1 MGLLE
6 NLQHS
11 AGLLN
16 DEAPKDHFLAYI
28 TEGERDMLVQAG
40 GKETPTASGIN
51 AYPPGMG
58 DPNYGGSSNSGRDT
72 GSDYGQF
79 DRAVSQAANNPS
91 PSAPSGNDNNY
102 QDRIQR
108 ISTGV
113 EPGYRAEDAQPYG
126 LSKEEAYRQGKI
138 TKDQYE
144 STDVAIDRSIQESPS
159 WFDGVKDYILSGG
172 MIGMGIKLT
181 GEVLSK
187 LGEFSSELQKKAMTM
202 SLNSRVK
209 RKMKTLDLNNPNSM
223 NNPEIADLHKDL
235 ADIEAG
241 TFTQTDFTE
250 KYGSGDL
257 GGGGDGGDRELMN
270 TFTPYAAHAVGDT
283 EQQPSMV
290 NEYFSNLNNT
300 SLGISPNYLSTYN
313 TAKSN
318 IANTLNMTQN
328 TSQYGYNNILN
339 DTYARSMTSANPFYD
354 ELTTQGLI

>member
-40 GKETPTASGIN
+40 GKETPTASGIFS
-51 AYPPGMG
+51 YQPPGGGETSLGSGAAYSGGSNQETNRERAIRAAATTGSSYTGGVG
-58 DPNYGGSSNSGRDT
+58 DPDPPHEYIGGTKVYIGDVEGKRIAQEKADVKPEDT
-72 GSDYGQF
+72 
-79 DRAVSQAANNPS
+79 
-91 PSAPSGNDNNY
+91 
-102 QDRIQR
+102 
-108 ISTGV
+108 
-113 EPGYRAEDAQPYG
+113 
-126 LSKEEAYRQGKI
+126 
-138 TKDQYE
+138 
-144 STDVAIDRSIQESPS
+144 S

-172 MIGMGIKLT
+172 MIGMAINLT

-187 LGEFSSELQKKAMTM
+187 LGEYSSELQKKAMTM

-235 ADIEAG
+235 ANIEAG

-257 GGGGDGGDRELMN
+257 GGEGDGGDRELMN
-270 TFTPYAAHAVGDT
+270 TFVPYAAHAVGDT

-313 TAKSN
+313 TAKAN

-328 TSQYGYNNILN
+328 TSQYGYGNTFN
-339 DTYARSMTSANPFYD
+339 DNYARSMTSANPFYD
-354 ELTTQGLI
+354 ELTNEGLI

>member
-16 DEAPKDHFLAYI
+16 DEAPKNHFLAYI

-51 AYPPGMG
+51 AYPPNMG
-58 DPNYGGSSNSGRDT
+58 DPAYAGADYSSGATQETGRERGIRAAATTGSSYTGGVGDPDPPHEYIGGTKVYIGDVEGKRIAQEKADVKPEDT
-72 GSDYGQF
+72 
-79 DRAVSQAANNPS
+79 
-91 PSAPSGNDNNY
+91 
-102 QDRIQR
+102 
-108 ISTGV
+108 
-113 EPGYRAEDAQPYG
+113 
-126 LSKEEAYRQGKI
+126 
-138 TKDQYE
+138 
-144 STDVAIDRSIQESPS
+144 S

-172 MIGMGIKLT
+172 AVGMAINLT

-223 NNPEIADLHKDL
+223 NNPVIADLHKDL

-257 GGGGDGGDRELMN
+257 GGGEGDGGDRELMN

-283 EQQPSMV
+283 EQQSSMV

-313 TAKSN
+313 TAKAN

-328 TSQYGYNNILN
+328 TSQYGYGNTFN
-339 DTYARSMTSANPFYD
+339 DNYARSMTSANPFYD

>member
-16 DEAPKDHFLAYI
+16 DEAPKNHFLAYI
-28 TEGERDMLVQAG
+28 TEGEKDMLVQAG
-40 GKETPTASGIN
+40 GKETPTASGIFS
-51 AYPPGMG
+51 YQPPGGGETSLGSGAAYSGGSNQETNRERGIRAAATTGSSYTGGVG
-58 DPNYGGSSNSGRDT
+58 DPDPPHEYIGGEKVYIGDVEGKRIAQEKADVKPEDT
-72 GSDYGQF
+72 
-79 DRAVSQAANNPS
+79 
-91 PSAPSGNDNNY
+91 
-102 QDRIQR
+102 
-108 ISTGV
+108 
-113 EPGYRAEDAQPYG
+113 
-126 LSKEEAYRQGKI
+126 
-138 TKDQYE
+138 
-144 STDVAIDRSIQESPS
+144 S

-172 MIGMGIKLT
+172 AVGMAINLT

-209 RKMKTLDLNNPNSM
+209 SKMKDLDLNNPNSM
-223 NNPEIADLHKDL
+223 NNSVIADLHKDL

-250 KYGSGDL
+250 NYGSGDL

-283 EQQPSMV
+283 EQQSSMV

-313 TAKSN
+313 TAKAN

-328 TSQYGYNNILN
+328 TSQYGYGNTFN
-339 DTYARSMTSANPFYD
+339 DNYARSMTSANPFYD

>member
-16 DEAPKDHFLAYI
+16 DEAPKNHFLAYI

-51 AYPPGMG
+51 AYPPNMG
-58 DPNYGGSSNSGRDT
+58 DPAYAGADYSSGATQETGRERGIRAAATTGSSYTGGVGDPDPPHEYIGGTKVYIGDVEGKRIAQEKADVKPEDT
-72 GSDYGQF
+72 
-79 DRAVSQAANNPS
+79 
-91 PSAPSGNDNNY
+91 
-102 QDRIQR
+102 
-108 ISTGV
+108 
-113 EPGYRAEDAQPYG
+113 
-126 LSKEEAYRQGKI
+126 
-138 TKDQYE
+138 
-144 STDVAIDRSIQESPS
+144 S

-172 MIGMGIKLT
+172 AVGMAINLT

-257 GGGGDGGDRELMN
+257 GGGGDGGDRELTN
-270 TFTPYAAHAVGDT
+270 TFVPYAAHAVGGT
-283 EQQPSMV
+283 TPQSSMV
-290 NEYFSNLNNT
+290 NEYFANLGNT
-300 SLGISPNYLSTYN
+300 NLGISNDFMTKYN
-313 TAKSN
+313 TAKTN
-318 IANTLNMTQN
+318 MANTLNMTPN
-328 TSQYGYNNILN
+328 TQQYGYGNTFASTYPRAMNSGNVFYEYLN
-339 DTYARSMTSANPFYD
+339 
-354 ELTTQGLI
+354 EQGLI

>member
-40 GKETPTASGIN
+40 GKETPTASGIFS
-51 AYPPGMG
+51 YQPPGGGETSLGSGAAYSGGSNQETNRERAIRAAATTGSSYTGGVG
-58 DPNYGGSSNSGRDT
+58 DPDPPHEYIGGTKVYIGDVEGKRIAQEKADVKPEDT
-72 GSDYGQF
+72 
-79 DRAVSQAANNPS
+79 
-91 PSAPSGNDNNY
+91 
-102 QDRIQR
+102 
-108 ISTGV
+108 
-113 EPGYRAEDAQPYG
+113 
-126 LSKEEAYRQGKI
+126 
-138 TKDQYE
+138 
-144 STDVAIDRSIQESPS
+144 S

-172 MIGMGIKLT
+172 MIGMAINLT

-187 LGEFSSELQKKAMTM
+187 LGEYSSELQKKAMTM

-235 ADIEAG
+235 ANIEAG

-257 GGGGDGGDRELMN
+257 GGGEGDGGDRELMN
-270 TFTPYAAHAVGDT
+270 TFVPYAAHAVGGT

-313 TAKSN
+313 TAKAN

-328 TSQYGYNNILN
+328 TSQYGYGNTFN
-339 DTYARSMTSANPFYD
+339 DNYARSMTSANPFYD
-354 ELTTQGLI
+354 ELTSEGLI

>member
-16 DEAPKDHFLAYI
+16 DEAPKNHFLAYI
-28 TEGERDMLVQAG
+28 TEGERDMLVKAG

-51 AYPPGMG
+51 AYPPPGEKGGGGYM
-58 DPNYGGSSNSGRDT
+58 GSSGDKTTSSSG
-72 GSDYGQF
+72 DYGF
-79 DRAVSQAANNPS
+79 SGGNNNQP
-91 PSAPSGNDNNY
+91 

-108 ISTGV
+108 IGSGI

-144 STDVAIDRSIQESPS
+144 SQDVAIDRSIQESPS

-172 MIGMGIKLT
+172 AIGMAIELT
-181 GEVLSK
+181 GDVLSK

-209 RKMKTLDLNNPNSM
+209 SKMKTLDLNNPNSM

-257 GGGGDGGDRELMN
+257 GGEGEGGDRELMN
-270 TFTPYAAHAVGDT
+270 TFVPYAAHAVGGT

>member
-1 MGLLE
+1 MNKLKE
-6 NLQHS
+6 Y

-16 DEAPKDHFLAYI
+16 EAAPKNHFLAYI
-28 TEGERDMLVQAG
+28 TEDEKDMLVKAG
-40 GKETPTASGIN
+40 GKETPTISGIL
-51 AYPPGMG
+51 AYPPPGE
-58 DPNYGGSSNSGRDT
+58 YGGVGYVGDT

-102 QDRIQR
+102 QDKIQR

-113 EPGYRAEDAQPYG
+113 EPGYRPQDAQPYG

-144 STDVAIDRSIQESPS
+144 SQDVAIDRSIQESPS
-159 WFDGVKDYILSGG
+159 WFDGIKNYIESGG
-172 MIGMGIKLT
+172 MIGMAINLT

-187 LGEFSSELQKKAMTM
+187 LGEYSSELQKKAMTM

-209 RKMKTLDLNNPNSM
+209 SKMKDLDLNNPNSM

-235 ADIEAG
+235 AGIEAG

-257 GGGGDGGDRELMN
+257 GGEGEGGDRELMN
-270 TFTPYAAHAVGDT
+270 TFVPYAAHAVGGT
-283 EQQPSMV
+283 TPQSSMV
-290 NEYFSNLNNT
+290 NEYFANLGNT
-300 SLGISPNYLSTYN
+300 NLGISNDFMTKYN
-313 TAKSN
+313 TAKTNMAS
-318 IANTLNMTQN
+318 ILDMTPNTP
-328 TSQYGYNNILN
+328 QYGYGNTFASTYPRAMNSGNVFYQYLN
-339 DTYARSMTSANPFYD
+339 
-354 ELTTQGLI
+354 EQGLI

>member
-1 MGLLE
+1 MNKLKE
-6 NLQHS
+6 Y

-16 DEAPKDHFLAYI
+16 EAAPKNHFLAYI
-28 TEGERDMLVQAG
+28 TEDEKDMLVKAG
-40 GKETPTASGIN
+40 GKETPTISGIL
-51 AYPPGMG
+51 AYPPPGE
-58 DPNYGGSSNSGRDT
+58 YGGVGYVGDT

-102 QDRIQR
+102 QDKIQR

-113 EPGYRAEDAQPYG
+113 EPGYRPQDAQPYG

-144 STDVAIDRSIQESPS
+144 SQDVAIDRSIQESPS
-159 WFDGVKDYILSGG
+159 WFDGIKNYIESGG
-172 MIGMGIKLT
+172 MIGMAINLT

-187 LGEFSSELQKKAMTM
+187 LGEYSSELQKKAMTM

-209 RKMKTLDLNNPNSM
+209 SKMKDLDLNNPNSM

-235 ADIEAG
+235 AGIEAG

-257 GGGGDGGDRELMN
+257 GGEGEGGDRELMN
-270 TFTPYAAHAVGDT
+270 TFVPYAAHAVGGT
-283 EQQPSMV
+283 TPQSSMV
-290 NEYFSNLNNT
+290 NEYFANLGNT
-300 SLGISPNYLSTYN
+300 NLGISNDFMTKYN
-313 TAKSN
+313 TAKTNMAS
-318 IANTLNMTQN
+318 ILDMTPNTQ
-328 TSQYGYNNILN
+328 QYGYGNTFASTYPRAMNSGNVFYQYLN
-339 DTYARSMTSANPFYD
+339 
-354 ELTTQGLI
+354 EQGLI

>member
-51 AYPPGMG
+51 AYPPPGE
-58 DPNYGGSSNSGRDT
+58 YGGAGYVGSAGTGT
-72 GSDYGQF
+72 GSGHRGGGA
-79 DRAVSQAANNPS
+79 DRDPQPVSS
-91 PSAPSGNDNNY
+91 PQP

-108 ISTGV
+108 IGSGI
-113 EPGYRAEDAQPYG
+113 EPGYRPEDAQPYG

-159 WFDGVKDYILSGG
+159 WFDPIKNYIESGG
-172 MIGMGIKLT
+172 MIGMAIKLT

-187 LGEFSSELQKKAMTM
+187 LGEYSSELQKKAMTM

-257 GGGGDGGDRELMN
+257 GGEGDGGDRELMN
-270 TFTPYAAHAVGDT
+270 TFVPYAAHAVGGT
-283 EQQPSMV
+283 EQQSSMV

-313 TAKSN
+313 TAKAN

-328 TSQYGYNNILN
+328 TSQYGYGNTFN

-354 ELTTQGLI
+354 ELTNEGLI

>member
-1 MGLLE
+1 MNKLKE
-6 NLQHS
+6 Y

-16 DEAPKDHFLAYI
+16 QAAPKNHFLAYI
-28 TEGERDMLVQAG
+28 TKDEKDMLVKAG
-40 GKETPTASGIN
+40 GKETATQSGIL
-51 AYPPGMG
+51 AYPPLGEPG
-58 DPNYGGSSNSGRDT
+58 TSPGTGSKGEPVGGSPGGGDT
-72 GSDYGQF
+72 GMTYHTTPQSY
-79 DRAVSQAANNPS
+79 QAPTQ
-91 PSAPSGNDNNY
+91 

-108 ISTGV
+108 IGSGI
-113 EPGYRAEDAQPYG
+113 EPGYRPEDAQPYG

-172 MIGMGIKLT
+172 AVGMAINLT

-257 GGGGDGGDRELMN
+257 GGGGDGGDRELTN
-270 TFTPYAAHAVGDT
+270 TFVPYAAHAVGGT
-283 EQQPSMV
+283 TPQSSMV
-290 NEYFSNLNNT
+290 NEYFANLGNT
-300 SLGISPNYLSTYN
+300 NLGISNDFMTKYN
-313 TAKSN
+313 TAKTN
-318 IANTLNMTQN
+318 MANTLNMTPN
-328 TSQYGYNNILN
+328 TQQYGYGNTFASTYPRAMNSGNVFYEYLN
-339 DTYARSMTSANPFYD
+339 
-354 ELTTQGLI
+354 EQGLI

>member
-1 MGLLE
+1 MNKLKE
-6 NLQHS
+6 Y

-16 DEAPKDHFLAYI
+16 QAAPKNHFLAYI
-28 TEGERDMLVQAG
+28 TKDEKDMLVKAG
-40 GKETPTASGIN
+40 GKETATQSGIL
-51 AYPPGMG
+51 AYPPLGEPG
-58 DPNYGGSSNSGRDT
+58 TSPGTGSKGEPVGGSPGGGDT
-72 GSDYGQF
+72 GMTYHTTPQSY
-79 DRAVSQAANNPS
+79 QAPTQ
-91 PSAPSGNDNNY
+91 

-108 ISTGV
+108 IGSGI
-113 EPGYRAEDAQPYG
+113 EPGYRPEDAQPYG

-144 STDVAIDRSIQESPS
+144 STDVAIDRSTQESPS
-159 WFDGVKDYILSGG
+159 WFDGIKDYILSGG
-172 MIGMGIKLT
+172 AIGMAINLT

-202 SLNSRVK
+202 ALNNKIKSRLK
-209 RKMKTLDLNNPNSM
+209 DLDINNPNELANDERLSQLQNDLM
-223 NNPEIADLHKDL
+223 GVKDGTYTQSQFTKDYTNADL
-235 ADIEAG
+235 
-241 TFTQTDFTE
+241 TQSET
-250 KYGSGDL
+250 
-257 GGGGDGGDRELMN
+257 GGEGNRELMN
-270 TFTPYAAHAVGDT
+270 TFVPYAAHAVGGT
-283 EQQPSMV
+283 EQQSSMV

-313 TAKSN
+313 TAKAN

>member
-1 MGLLE
+1 MNKLKE
-6 NLQHS
+6 Y

-16 DEAPKDHFLAYI
+16 EAAPKNHFLAYI
-28 TEGERDMLVQAG
+28 TEDEKDMLVKAG
-40 GKETPTASGIN
+40 GKETATQSGIL
-51 AYPPGMG
+51 AYPPPGEKGGGGYM
-58 DPNYGGSSNSGRDT
+58 GSSGDQTTSSSG
-72 GSDYGQF
+72 DYGF
-79 DRAVSQAANNPS
+79 SGGNNNQP
-91 PSAPSGNDNNY
+91 

-108 ISTGV
+108 IGSGI

-159 WFDGVKDYILSGG
+159 WFDPIKNYIESGG

-209 RKMKTLDLNNPNSM
+209 SKMKDLDLNNPNSM

-270 TFTPYAAHAVGDT
+270 TFVPYAAHAVGGT
-283 EQQPSMV
+283 TPQSSMV
-290 NEYFSNLNNT
+290 NEYFANLGNT
-300 SLGISPNYLSTYN
+300 NLGISNDFMTKYN
-313 TAKSN
+313 TAKTNMAS
-318 IANTLNMTQN
+318 ILDMTPNTQ
-328 TSQYGYNNILN
+328 QYGYGNTFASTYPRAMNSGNVFYQYLN
-339 DTYARSMTSANPFYD
+339 
-354 ELTTQGLI
+354 EQGLI

>member
-1 MGLLE
+1 MNKLKKY
-6 NLQHS
+6 

-28 TEGERDMLVQAG
+28 TEDEKDMLVKAG
-40 GKETPTASGIN
+40 GKETATQSGIL
-51 AYPPGMG
+51 AYPPLGQPGTSPGTTTSGGSAYSGNGGQETNRERAIRAAATTGSSDTGGVG
-58 DPNYGGSSNSGRDT
+58 DPDPPHEYIGGEKVYIGDVEGKRIAQEKADVKPEDT
-72 GSDYGQF
+72 
-79 DRAVSQAANNPS
+79 
-91 PSAPSGNDNNY
+91 
-102 QDRIQR
+102 
-108 ISTGV
+108 
-113 EPGYRAEDAQPYG
+113 
-126 LSKEEAYRQGKI
+126 
-138 TKDQYE
+138 
-144 STDVAIDRSIQESPS
+144 S
-159 WFDGVKDYILSGG
+159 WFDPIKNYIESGG

-257 GGGGDGGDRELMN
+257 GGGEGDGEDRELMN
-270 TFTPYAAHAVGDT
+270 TFVPYAAHAVGGT
-283 EQQPSMV
+283 TPQESMV
-290 NEYFSNLNNT
+290 NKYFANLNNT
-300 SLGISPNYLSTYN
+300 NLGINQNYLNTYN
-313 TAKSN
+313 TAKTN

-328 TSQYGYNNILN
+328 TSQYGYGNTFN
-339 DTYARSMTSANPFYD
+339 DNYARSMTSANPFFD
-354 ELTTQGLI
+354 ELTSEGLI

>member
-1 MGLLE
+1 MNKLKE
-6 NLQHS
+6 Y

-16 DEAPKDHFLAYI
+16 EAAPKNHFLAYI
-28 TEGERDMLVQAG
+28 TEDEKDMLVKAG
-40 GKETPTASGIN
+40 GKETPTISGIL
-51 AYPPGMG
+51 AYPPPGE
-58 DPNYGGSSNSGRDT
+58 YGGTGYVGDT

-102 QDRIQR
+102 QDKIQR

-113 EPGYRAEDAQPYG
+113 EPGYRPQDAQPYG

-144 STDVAIDRSIQESPS
+144 SQDVAIDRSIQESPS
-159 WFDGVKDYILSGG
+159 WFDPIKNYIESGG
-172 MIGMGIKLT
+172 MIGMAINLT

-187 LGEFSSELQKKAMTM
+187 LGEYSSELQKKAMTM

-209 RKMKTLDLNNPNSM
+209 SKMKDLDLNNPNSM

-235 ADIEAG
+235 AGIEAG

-257 GGGGDGGDRELMN
+257 GGEGEGGDRELMN
-270 TFTPYAAHAVGDT
+270 TFVPYAAHAVGGT
-283 EQQPSMV
+283 TPQSSMV
-290 NEYFSNLNNT
+290 NEYFANLGNT
-300 SLGISPNYLSTYN
+300 NLGISNDFMTKYN
-313 TAKSN
+313 TAKTNMAS
-318 IANTLNMTQN
+318 ILDMTPNTQ
-328 TSQYGYNNILN
+328 QYGYGNTFASTYPRAMNSGNVFYEYLN
-339 DTYARSMTSANPFYD
+339 
-354 ELTTQGLI
+354 EQGLI